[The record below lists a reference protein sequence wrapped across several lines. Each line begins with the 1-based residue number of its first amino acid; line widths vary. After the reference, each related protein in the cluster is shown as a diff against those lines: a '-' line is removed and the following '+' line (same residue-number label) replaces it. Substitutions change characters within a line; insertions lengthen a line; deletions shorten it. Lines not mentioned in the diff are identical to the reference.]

1 MRCDEVR
8 AEQSSTSE
16 VQEKQEVQ
24 TVFFTTN
31 NKLKHFTKKI
41 QNSECKK
48 AKRSTFL
55 FFYMGNQA
63 SHMIHMKHRS
73 DLLYR

>member
-8 AEQSSTSE
+8 AEQSSTRE
-16 VQEKQEVQ
+16 VQAREVQ
-24 TVFFTTN
+24 TVFFTPQQSNNKQQTTN

-41 QNSECKK
+41 QNSECNK

-55 FFYMGNQA
+55 FFYIG
-63 SHMIHMKHRS
+63 
-73 DLLYR
+73 